1 MIIKSFEIQKKNFEE
16 YNTILFYGQNEGLK
30 KEEIDKIKLKTNK
43 KIFNYD
49 EKQVIENQDNFI
61 EEILTKSLFDD
72 QKIILINR
80 ATDKILSI
88 IEILLEKKIEDKII
102 LINSGPL
109 EKKSKLRNLFEKDK
123 KLICVPFYQDSK
135 DTLIKLA
142 QNYLRKFQ
150 IPISNENIN
159 LIVNK
164 SNEDRQNLKNELEKI
179 EIYSRNKKKI
189 TTENLLKLI
198 NLNENHSIN
207 KLIDNCLAKNQ
218 KTTINILNENIFS
231 NDECILILRTFL
243 NKSKKLLKLLENF
256 QKNNDIEKTISSA
269 KPPIFWKDKEIVKK
283 QISFWDLKQIR
294 ELIIE
299 INNIELK
306 IKKNS
311 LNSVNFLT
319 DFLLQKSI

>member
-1 MIIKSFEIQKKNFEE
+1 MIIKSFEIQKKNLGE
-16 YNTILFYGQNEGLK
+16 YNIILFYGQNDGLK
-30 KEEIDKIKLKTNK
+30 REEIDKIKLKTNK

-88 IEILLEKKIEDKII
+88 IEILLEKKIENKII
-102 LINSGPL
+102 LINSGLL
-109 EKKSKLRNLFEKDK
+109 EKKSKLRNLFEKNK

-179 EIYSRNKKKI
+179 VIYSRNKKKI
-189 TTENLLKLI
+189 TTDNLLKLI

>member
-1 MIIKSFEIQKKNFEE
+1 MIIKSFEIQKKNLEE
-16 YNTILFYGQNEGLK
+16 YNTILFYGQNDGLK
-30 KEEIDKIKLKTNK
+30 KEEIDKIKIKTNK

-49 EKQVIENQDNFI
+49 EKQVIEKQDNFI

-80 ATDKILSI
+80 ATDKILPI

-123 KLICVPFYQDSK
+123 KLICVPFYQDNK

-218 KTTINILNENIFS
+218 KTTINILNENIFT

-299 INNIELK
+299 ISNIELK

-319 DFLLQKSI
+319 DFLLEKST

>member
-88 IEILLEKKIEDKII
+88 IEILLEKKIKDKII
-102 LINSGPL
+102 LINSGLL

-123 KLICVPFYQDSK
+123 KLICVPFYQDNK

-218 KTTINILNENIFS
+218 KTTINILNENIFT

-299 INNIELK
+299 ISNIELK

-319 DFLLQKSI
+319 DFLLEKST

>member
-88 IEILLEKKIEDKII
+88 IEILLEKKIKDKII
-102 LINSGPL
+102 LINSGLL

-123 KLICVPFYQDSK
+123 KLICVPFYQDNK
-135 DTLIKLA
+135 DTLVKLA
-142 QNYLRKFQ
+142 QTYLRKFKV
-150 IPISNENIN
+150 PMSTENIN

-218 KTTINILNENIFS
+218 KTTVNILNENIFS

-243 NKSKKLLKLLENF
+243 NKSKKLLKLVENF
-256 QKNNDIEKTISSA
+256 QENNNLEKTISNA

-283 QISFWDLKQIR
+283 QINFWNLDQIR
-294 ELIIE
+294 QLIIE
-299 INNIELK
+299 ISNIELR

-311 LNSVNFLT
+311 SNSINFLT
-319 DFLLQKSI
+319 DFLLEKSI

>member
-1 MIIKSFEIQKKNFEE
+1 MIIKSFEIQKKNLEE
-16 YNTILFYGQNEGLK
+16 YNIILFYGQNDGLK
-30 KEEIDKIKLKTNK
+30 REEINKIKLKTNK

-49 EKQVIENQDNFI
+49 EKQVIENKDNFI

-72 QKIILINR
+72 QKIILVNR

-88 IEILLEKKIEDKII
+88 IEILLEKKIEDRII
-102 LINSGPL
+102 LINSGLL

-135 DTLIKLA
+135 ETLIKLA

-207 KLIDNCLAKNQ
+207 KLIDSCLAKNQ

-299 INNIELK
+299 ISNIELK

-319 DFLLQKSI
+319 DFLLEKSI